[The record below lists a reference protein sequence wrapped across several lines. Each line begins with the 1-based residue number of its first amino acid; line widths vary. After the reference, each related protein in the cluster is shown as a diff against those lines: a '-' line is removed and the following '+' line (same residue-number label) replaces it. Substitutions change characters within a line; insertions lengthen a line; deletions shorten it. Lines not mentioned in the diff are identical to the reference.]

1 MNQIKQTISW
11 WCYERTGPAPEQLV
25 KLAAEIGY
33 RGFDLV
39 DQQYWPLIKEH
50 GLEIAAVNGHASIG
64 EGLNRRANHDRI
76 EREITAN
83 LELARQWGIANLIV
97 FSGNRGGLDDEA
109 GAEATA
115 AGLQRVVRAAEQA
128 GVTLVLE
135 LLNSKV
141 DHADYQGDRT
151 AWGVKVCDMVG
162 SPRVRLLYDV
172 YHMQIMEGDII
183 RTIRDH
189 SAYFAHYHTGG
200 VPGRNE
206 IGHTQELYYP
216 AIMQAVLT
224 TGYEGYVGQ
233 EFVPAGDP
241 VAALREAFAACNV
254 NS

>member
-1 MNQIKQTISW
+1 MTAIKQTISW
-11 WCYERTGPAPEQLV
+11 WCYERSGPAPEQLV

-39 DQQYWPLIKEH
+39 DQQHWPLIKEH
-50 GLEIAAVNGHASIG
+50 GLEIAAVNGHASIAD
-64 EGLNRRANHDRI
+64 GLNRRANHDRI

-83 LELARQWGIANLIV
+83 LELAGRWGIANLIV
-97 FSGNRGGLDDEA
+97 FSGNRGGIDDEA

-115 AGLQRVVRAAEQA
+115 AGLRRVARAAEQA

-141 DHADYQGDRT
+141 DHADYQADHT
-151 AWGVKVCDMVG
+151 TWGVKVCQMVG
-162 SPRVRLLYDV
+162 SARVRLLYDI

-183 RTIRDH
+183 RTIRDN
-189 SAYFAHYHTGG
+189 SAYFGHYHTGG

-206 IGHTQELYYP
+206 IGAQQELYYP
-216 AIMQAVLT
+216 AIMRAILA
-224 TGYEGYVGQ
+224 TGYQGYVGQ

-241 VAALREAFAACNV
+241 AAGLREAFAACNV
-254 NS
+254 SA